1 MSAKVAHHFNLSFVY
16 AGLAQYLAVA
26 KNLATAKLCS
36 KVLIDAMHRA
46 SEVGFLAES
55 EYGIFDIRQRLS
67 HLSEERECIRLFTQ
81 CKHTCLLKRWYVEE
95 GEGATEVGFL
105 AEYVRQ
111 L

>member
-1 MSAKVAHHFNLSFVY
+1 MDE
-16 AGLAQYLAVA
+16 G
-26 KNLATAKLCS
+26 
-36 KVLIDAMHRA
+36 A

-81 CKHTCLLKRWYVEE
+81 SKHTCLLKRWLRSVEE